1 VVLLDRII
9 PLKETLTIEFK
20 SDQKKLSDSELIE
33 AVVAF
38 SNTEGGELYLGVED
52 DGRITGRH
60 ADHKDFTQLS
70 AFIANKTVPPVAV
83 MIDQIDEEFPVIKIT
98 VPKSRSRNIVA
109 TSSGK
114 ILRRRMKADNTPENI
129 PMYPY
134 EINTRLSDLALLDYS
149 GQPVPN
155 AQYSDLDAVEREHLR
170 NILRSYH
177 GEEQL
182 LSLDDEEL
190 DKALQMAT
198 MIGGKLIPTFT
209 GMLLIGKKESLKKY
223 LPTAEV
229 SFQALNGTELTVN
242 ESFYLP
248 VLSAIEKIFAFLEVR
263 NPEQEMEMGL
273 FRISIPAFD
282 KRAIREAIVNAFA
295 HRDYTRLGRV
305 FVQLSEDGLSISN
318 PGGFIEGV
326 TTENILTAI
335 PHGRNQVLADALKR
349 IGLAERSGRGVD
361 RIFEGSL
368 IYGRPLPDY
377 SESDATSVTLFIPTS
392 LPDQNFIRMIS
403 EYQNRVGVSLPLNSL
418 LILNVLRQGRRMTIR
433 DISEEVHLPEIRI
446 RAAVERMTEAGL
458 LDAMGNTKG
467 RSYILSQKVY
477 QDKVGYVRQTDIES
491 IRYPELV
498 KSLAGKKKA
507 ISRKDVADLLH
518 ITPSQ
523 AYRVLQKLVET
534 GDLEQTGKGRNTLYQ
549 KK

>member
-1 VVLLDRII
+1 MDRII
-9 PLKETLTIEFK
+9 PSEETLTVEFK
-20 SDQKKLSDSELIE
+20 SDRKKLSDDELVE
-33 AVVAF
+33 ALIAF
-38 SNTEGGELYLGVED
+38 SNTEGGDLYLGVED

-60 ADHKDFTQLS
+60 ETHKDFTQLS

-83 MIDQIDEEFPVIKIT
+83 MVDQIDAELPVIKIS
-98 VPKSRSRNIVA
+98 VAKSRSIVA

-134 EINTRLSDLALLDYS
+134 EISTRLSELSLLDYS
-149 GQPVPN
+149 AQPVPN

-190 DKALQMAT
+190 DKALQLAT
-198 MIGGKLIPTFT
+198 VVDGKLIPTFT
-209 GMLLIGKKESLKKY
+209 GMLLIGKKEPLRKY
-223 LPTAEV
+223 VPTAEV
-229 SFQALNGTELTVN
+229 SFQSLSGTELTVN

-248 VLSAIEKIFAFLEVR
+248 VLAAIEKIFAFLEVR
-263 NPEQEMEMGL
+263 NPEQEMEIGL
-273 FRISIPAFD
+273 FRISVPAFD
-282 KRAIREAIVNAFA
+282 KRAIREAIVNAFV

-326 TTENILTAI
+326 TLENILTAI

-377 SESDATSVTLFIPTS
+377 SESDATSVKLFIPTS
-392 LPDQNFIRMIS
+392 LPDKNFIRMIS
-403 EYQNRVGVSLPLNSL
+403 EYQNQTGSGLPINSL
-418 LILNVLRQGRRMTIR
+418 LILNTLKQGRRMTVR
-433 DISEEVHLPEIRI
+433 DLSEETSLPEARV

-458 LDAMGNTKG
+458 LDAVGNTKG
-467 RSYILSQKVY
+467 RSYILNQKVY
-477 QDKVGYVRQTDIES
+477 QDKVRYVRQTDIES

-498 KSLAGKKKA
+498 RKLAEKKKA
-507 ISRKDVADLLH
+507 ISRKDVAELLH
-518 ITPSQ
+518 ITPPQ
-523 AYRVLQKLVET
+523 AYRVLQRLVVAGE
-534 GDLEQTGKGRNTLYQ
+534 LEQTGSGRNTLYH

>member
-1 VVLLDRII
+1 MDRII
-9 PLKETLTIEFK
+9 PSKETLTVEFK
-20 SDQKKLSDSELIE
+20 SDRKKLSDDELVE
-33 AVVAF
+33 ALVAF
-38 SNTEGGELYLGVED
+38 SNTEGGDLYLGVED
-52 DGRITGRH
+52 DGQITGRH
-60 ADHKDFTQLS
+60 EAHKDFTQLA

-83 MIDQIDEEFPVIKIT
+83 MVDQIDAELPVIKIS
-98 VPKSRSRNIVA
+98 VAKSRSIVA

-134 EINTRLSDLALLDYS
+134 EISTRLSELSLLDYS
-149 GQPVPN
+149 AQPVPS

-190 DKALQMAT
+190 DKALHLAT
-198 MIGGKLIPTFT
+198 VVDGKLIPTFT
-209 GMLLIGKKESLKKY
+209 GMLLIGKMVPLRKY
-223 LPTAEV
+223 VPTAEV
-229 SFQALNGTELTVN
+229 SFQSLNGTELTVN

-248 VLSAIEKIFAFLEVR
+248 VLAAIEKIFAFLEVR

-273 FRISIPAFD
+273 FRISVPAFD
-282 KRAIREAIVNAFA
+282 KRAIREAIVNAFV

-326 TTENILTAI
+326 TLENILTAI

-377 SESDATSVTLFIPTS
+377 SESDATSVKLFIPTS
-392 LPDQNFIRMIS
+392 LPDKNFIHMIS
-403 EYQNRVGVSLPLNSL
+403 EYQNQTGSNLPINSL
-418 LILNVLRQGRRMTIR
+418 LILNTLKQGRRMTVR
-433 DISEEVHLPEIRI
+433 DLSEETSLPEARV

-458 LDAMGNTKG
+458 LDAIGNTKG
-467 RSYILSQKVY
+467 RSYILNQKIY
-477 QDKVGYVRQTDIES
+477 QDKVRYVRQTDIES

-498 KSLAGKKKA
+498 KSLVEKKKV
-507 ISRKDVADLLH
+507 ISRKDVTELLH
-518 ITPSQ
+518 ITPPQ
-523 AYRVLQKLVET
+523 AYRILQKLVEA
-534 GDLEQTGKGRNTLYQ
+534 GELQQTGSGRNTRYG
-549 KK
+549 KG

>member
-1 VVLLDRII
+1 MDRII
-9 PLKETLTIEFK
+9 PSKETLTVEFK
-20 SDQKKLSDSELIE
+20 SDRKKLSDDELVE
-33 AVVAF
+33 ALVAF
-38 SNTEGGELYLGVED
+38 SNTEGGDLYLGVED

-60 ADHKDFTQLS
+60 EAHKDFTQLA

-83 MIDQIDEEFPVIKIT
+83 MVDQIDAELPVIKIS
-98 VPKSRSRNIVA
+98 VAKSRSIVA

-134 EINTRLSDLALLDYS
+134 EISTRLSELSLLDYS
-149 GQPVPN
+149 AQPVPS
-155 AQYSDLDAVEREHLR
+155 AQYSDLDSVEREHLR

-190 DKALQMAT
+190 DKALQLAT
-198 MIGGKLIPTFT
+198 VVDGKLIPTFT
-209 GMLLIGKKESLKKY
+209 GMLLIGKKEPLRKY
-223 LPTAEV
+223 VPTAEV
-229 SFQALNGTELTVN
+229 SFQSLNGTELTVN

-248 VLSAIEKIFAFLEVR
+248 VLAAIEKIFAFLEVR

-273 FRISIPAFD
+273 FRISVPAFD
-282 KRAIREAIVNAFA
+282 KRAIREAIVNAFV

-326 TTENILTAI
+326 TLENILTAI

-377 SESDATSVTLFIPTS
+377 SESDATSVKLFIPTS
-392 LPDQNFIRMIS
+392 LPDKNFIHMIS
-403 EYQNRVGVSLPLNSL
+403 EYQNQTGSNLPINSL
-418 LILNVLRQGRRMTIR
+418 LILNTLKQGRRMTVR
-433 DISEEVHLPEIRI
+433 DLSEETSLPEARV
-446 RAAVERMTEAGL
+446 RAVVERMTEAGL
-458 LDAMGNTKG
+458 LDAIGNTKG
-467 RSYILSQKVY
+467 RSYILNQKIY
-477 QDKVGYVRQTDIES
+477 QDKVRCVRQTDIES

-498 KSLAGKKKA
+498 KSLVEKKKV
-507 ISRKDVADLLH
+507 ISRKDVTELLH
-518 ITPSQ
+518 ITPPQ
-523 AYRVLQKLVET
+523 AYRILQKLVEA
-534 GDLEQTGKGRNTLYQ
+534 GELQQTGSGRNTRYG
-549 KK
+549 KG

>member
-1 VVLLDRII
+1 MDRII
-9 PLKETLTIEFK
+9 PSKETLTVEFK
-20 SDQKKLSDSELIE
+20 SDRKKLPDDELVE
-33 AVVAF
+33 ALVAF
-38 SNTEGGELYLGVED
+38 SNTEGGDLYLGVED

-60 ADHKDFTQLS
+60 ETHKDFTQLS
-70 AFIANKTVPPVAV
+70 AFIANRTVPPVAV
-83 MIDQIDEEFPVIKIT
+83 MVDQIDAELPVIKIS
-98 VPKSRSRNIVA
+98 VSKSRSIVA

-134 EINTRLSDLALLDYS
+134 EISTRLSELSLLDYS
-149 GQPVPN
+149 AQPVPN

-190 DKALQMAT
+190 DKALQLAT
-198 MIGGKLIPTFT
+198 VVDGKLIPTFT
-209 GMLLIGKKESLKKY
+209 GMLLIGKKEPLRKY
-223 LPTAEV
+223 VPTAEV
-229 SFQALNGTELTVN
+229 SFQSLNGTELTVN

-248 VLSAIEKIFAFLEVR
+248 VLAAIEKIFAFLEAR

-273 FRISIPAFD
+273 FRISVPAFD
-282 KRAIREAIVNAFA
+282 KRAVREAIVNAFV

-326 TTENILTAI
+326 TLENILTAI

-349 IGLAERSGRGVD
+349 IGVAERSGRGVD

-377 SESDATSVTLFIPTS
+377 SESDATSVKLFIPTS
-392 LPDQNFIRMIS
+392 LPDKNFIRMIS
-403 EYQNRVGVSLPLNSL
+403 EYQNQTGSGLPINSL
-418 LILNVLRQGRRMTIR
+418 LILNTLKQGRRMTVR
-433 DISEEVHLPEIRI
+433 DLSAETSLPETRV

-467 RSYILSQKVY
+467 RSYILNQKVY
-477 QDKVGYVRQTDIES
+477 QDKVRYVRQTDIES

-498 KSLAGKKKA
+498 RKLAEKKKA
-507 ISRKDVADLLH
+507 ISRKDVAELLH
-518 ITPSQ
+518 ITPPQ
-523 AYRVLQKLVET
+523 AYRVLQRLVVAGE
-534 GDLEQTGKGRNTLYQ
+534 LEQTGSGRNTLYC

>member
-1 VVLLDRII
+1 MDRII
-9 PLKETLTIEFK
+9 PSKETLTVEFK
-20 SDQKKLSDSELIE
+20 SDRKKLSDDELVE
-33 AVVAF
+33 ALVAF
-38 SNTEGGELYLGVED
+38 SNTEGGDLYLGVED

-60 ADHKDFTQLS
+60 EAHKDFTQLS
-70 AFIANKTVPPVAV
+70 AFIANRTVPPVAV
-83 MIDQIDEEFPVIKIT
+83 MVDQLDAELPVIKIS
-98 VPKSRSRNIVA
+98 VSKSRSIVA

-114 ILRRRMKADNTPENI
+114 ILRRRMKADSTPENI

-134 EINTRLSDLALLDYS
+134 EISTRLSELSLLDYS
-149 GQPVPN
+149 AQPVPN
-155 AQYSDLDAVEREHLR
+155 ARYSDLDAVEREHLR

-190 DKALQMAT
+190 DKALQLAT
-198 MIGGKLIPTFT
+198 VVDGKLIPTFT
-209 GMLLIGKKESLKKY
+209 GMLLIGKKEPLKKY
-223 LPTAEV
+223 IPTAEV
-229 SFQALNGTELTVN
+229 SFQSLNGTELTVN

-248 VLSAIEKIFAFLEVR
+248 VLAAIEKIFAFLEVR

-273 FRISIPAFD
+273 FRISVPAFD
-282 KRAIREAIVNAFA
+282 KRAIREAIVNAFV

-326 TTENILTAI
+326 TLENILTAI

-377 SESDATSVTLFIPTS
+377 SESDATSVKLFIPTS
-392 LPDQNFIRMIS
+392 LPDKNFIRMIS
-403 EYQNRVGVSLPLNSL
+403 EYQNQTGSVLPINSL
-418 LILNVLRQGRRMTIR
+418 LILNTLKQGRRMTIR
-433 DISEEVHLPEIRI
+433 DLSEETSLPEARV

-467 RSYILSQKVY
+467 RSYILNQKVY
-477 QDKVGYVRQTDIES
+477 QDKVRYVRQTDIES

-498 KSLAGKKKA
+498 RKLAEKKKV
-507 ISRKDVADLLH
+507 ISRKDVAELLH
-518 ITPSQ
+518 ITPPQ
-523 AYRVLQKLVET
+523 AYRVLQRLVVAGE
-534 GDLEQTGKGRNTLYQ
+534 LEQTGSGRNTSYH

>member
-1 VVLLDRII
+1 MDRII
-9 PLKETLTIEFK
+9 PSEETLTVEFK
-20 SDQKKLSDSELIE
+20 SDRKKLSDDELVE
-33 AVVAF
+33 ALIAF
-38 SNTEGGELYLGVED
+38 SNTEGGDLYLGVED

-60 ADHKDFTQLS
+60 ETHKDFTQLS

-83 MIDQIDEEFPVIKIT
+83 MGDQNDAELPVIKIS
-98 VPKSRSRNIVA
+98 VAKSRSIVA

-134 EINTRLSDLALLDYS
+134 EISTRLSELSLLDYS
-149 GQPVPN
+149 AQPVPN

-190 DKALQMAT
+190 DKALQLAT
-198 MIGGKLIPTFT
+198 VVDGKLIPTFT
-209 GMLLIGKKESLKKY
+209 GMLLIGKKEPLRKY
-223 LPTAEV
+223 VPTAEV
-229 SFQALNGTELTVN
+229 SFQSLSGTELTVN

-248 VLSAIEKIFAFLEVR
+248 VLAAIEKIFAFLEVR

-273 FRISIPAFD
+273 FRISVPAFD
-282 KRAIREAIVNAFA
+282 KRAIREAIVNAFV

-326 TTENILTAI
+326 TLENILTAI

-377 SESDATSVTLFIPTS
+377 SESDATSVKLFIPTS
-392 LPDQNFIRMIS
+392 LPDKNFIRMIS
-403 EYQNRVGVSLPLNSL
+403 EYQNQTGSGLPINSL
-418 LILNVLRQGRRMTIR
+418 LILNTLKQGRRMTVR
-433 DISEEVHLPEIRI
+433 DLSEETSLPEARV

-458 LDAMGNTKG
+458 LDAVGNTKG
-467 RSYILSQKVY
+467 RSYILNQKVY
-477 QDKVGYVRQTDIES
+477 QDKVRYVRQTDIES

-498 KSLAGKKKA
+498 RKLAEKKKA
-507 ISRKDVADLLH
+507 ISRKDVAELLH
-518 ITPSQ
+518 ITPPQ
-523 AYRVLQKLVET
+523 AYRVLQRLVVAGE
-534 GDLEQTGKGRNTLYQ
+534 LEQTGSGRNTLYH

>member
-1 VVLLDRII
+1 MDRII
-9 PLKETLTIEFK
+9 PSEETLTVEFK
-20 SDQKKLSDSELIE
+20 SDRKKLSDDELVE
-33 AVVAF
+33 ALIAF
-38 SNTEGGELYLGVED
+38 SNTEGGDLYLGVED

-60 ADHKDFTQLS
+60 ETHKDFTQLS

-83 MIDQIDEEFPVIKIT
+83 MVDQIDAELPVIKIS
-98 VPKSRSRNIVA
+98 VAKSRSIVA

-134 EINTRLSDLALLDYS
+134 EISTRLSELSLLDYS
-149 GQPVPN
+149 AQPVPN

-190 DKALQMAT
+190 DKALQLAT
-198 MIGGKLIPTFT
+198 VVDGKLIPTFT
-209 GMLLIGKKESLKKY
+209 GMLLIGKKEPLRKY
-223 LPTAEV
+223 VPTAEV
-229 SFQALNGTELTVN
+229 SFQSLSGTELTVN

-248 VLSAIEKIFAFLEVR
+248 VLAAIEKIFAFLEVR

-273 FRISIPAFD
+273 FRISVPAFD
-282 KRAIREAIVNAFA
+282 KRAIREAIVNAFV

-326 TTENILTAI
+326 TLENILTAI

-377 SESDATSVTLFIPTS
+377 SESDATSVKLFIPTS
-392 LPDQNFIRMIS
+392 LPDKNFIRMIS
-403 EYQNRVGVSLPLNSL
+403 EYQNQTGSGLPINSL
-418 LILNVLRQGRRMTIR
+418 LILNTLKQGRRMTVR
-433 DISEEVHLPEIRI
+433 DLSEETSLPEARV

-458 LDAMGNTKG
+458 LDAVGNTKG
-467 RSYILSQKVY
+467 RSYILNQKVY
-477 QDKVGYVRQTDIES
+477 QDKVRYVRQTDIES

-498 KSLAGKKKA
+498 RKLAEKKKA
-507 ISRKDVADLLH
+507 ISRKDVAELLH
-518 ITPSQ
+518 ITPPQ
-523 AYRVLQKLVET
+523 AYRVLQRLVVAGE
-534 GDLEQTGKGRNTLYQ
+534 LEQTGSGRNTLYH

>member
-1 VVLLDRII
+1 MNRMI
-9 PLKETLTIEFK
+9 PSKETLTIEFK
-20 SDQKKLSDSELIE
+20 SDRNRLPDNDLVE
-33 AVVAF
+33 AITAF

-60 ADHKDFTQLS
+60 EAHEDFTQLS
-70 AFIANKTVPPVAV
+70 ALVANKTVPPVAV
-83 MIDQIDEEFPVIKIT
+83 MVDQIDAEFPVIKIT
-98 VPKSRSRNIVA
+98 VPKSRSIVA

-114 ILRRRMKADNTPENI
+114 ILRRRLKADSTPENI

-134 EINTRLSDLALLDYS
+134 EISTRLSELSLLDYS
-149 GQPVPN
+149 AQPVPN
-155 AQYSDLDAVEREHLR
+155 ALYSDLDAVERERLR

-177 GEEQL
+177 GEEPL

-190 DKALQMAT
+190 DKALQLAT
-198 MIGGKLIPTFT
+198 EVDGKLVPTFT
-209 GMLLIGKKESLKKY
+209 GMLLIGKKEPLRKY
-223 LPTAEV
+223 VPTAEV
-229 SFQALNGTELTVN
+229 SFQALSGTALTVN
-242 ESFYLP
+242 ESFHLP
-248 VLSAIEKIFAFLEVR
+248 ILAAIEKIFAFLEAR

-282 KRAIREAIVNAFA
+282 KRAIREAVVNAFV

-326 TTENILTAI
+326 TLENILTAI

-377 SESDATSVTLFIPTS
+377 SESDAANVRLFIPTS
-392 LPDQNFIRMIS
+392 LPDRSFVRMIS
-403 EYQNRVGVSLPLNSL
+403 EYQNRTGTALPIISL
-418 LILNVLRQGRRMTIR
+418 LILNTLKQGRKMTVG
-433 DISEEVHLPEIRI
+433 DISEETRLLEARV

-458 LDAMGNTKG
+458 LDAVGNAKG
-467 RSYILSQKVY
+467 QSYILSQKAY
-477 QDKVGYVRQTDIES
+477 QDKTNHVRQRDIENV
-491 IRYPELV
+491 RYPELV
-498 KSLAGKKKA
+498 RELAEDKPT
-507 ISRKDVADLLH
+507 ISRKDVAELLR
-518 ITPSQ
+518 ITPPQ
-523 AYRVLQKLVET
+523 AYRVLQRMVKA
-534 GDLEQTGKGRNTLYQ
+534 GQLEQLGSGRNTLYR

>member
-1 VVLLDRII
+1 MDRII
-9 PLKETLTIEFK
+9 PSKETLTVEFK
-20 SDQKKLSDSELIE
+20 SDRKKLSDDELVE
-33 AVVAF
+33 ALVAF
-38 SNTEGGELYLGVED
+38 SNTEGGDLYLGVED
-52 DGRITGRH
+52 DGQITGRH
-60 ADHKDFTQLS
+60 EAHKDFTQLA

-83 MIDQIDEEFPVIKIT
+83 MVDQIDAELPVIKIS
-98 VPKSRSRNIVA
+98 VAKSRSIVA

-134 EINTRLSDLALLDYS
+134 EISTRLSELSLLDYS
-149 GQPVPN
+149 AQPVPS

-190 DKALQMAT
+190 DKALQLAT
-198 MIGGKLIPTFT
+198 VVDGKLIPTFT
-209 GMLLIGKKESLKKY
+209 GMLLIGKKEPLRKY
-223 LPTAEV
+223 VPTAEV
-229 SFQALNGTELTVN
+229 SFQSLNGTELTVN

-248 VLSAIEKIFAFLEVR
+248 VLAAIEKIFAFLEVR

-273 FRISIPAFD
+273 FRISVPAFD
-282 KRAIREAIVNAFA
+282 KRAIREAIVNAFV

-326 TTENILTAI
+326 TLENILTAI

-377 SESDATSVTLFIPTS
+377 SESDATSVKLFIPTS
-392 LPDQNFIRMIS
+392 LPDKNFIHMIS
-403 EYQNRVGVSLPLNSL
+403 EYQNQTGSNLPINSL
-418 LILNVLRQGRRMTIR
+418 LILNTLKQGRRMTVR
-433 DISEEVHLPEIRI
+433 DLSEETSLPEARV

-458 LDAMGNTKG
+458 LDAIGNTKG
-467 RSYILSQKVY
+467 RSYILNQKIY
-477 QDKVGYVRQTDIES
+477 QDKVRYVRQTDIES

-498 KSLAGKKKA
+498 KSLVEKKKV
-507 ISRKDVADLLH
+507 ISRKDVTELLH
-518 ITPSQ
+518 ITPPQ
-523 AYRVLQKLVET
+523 AYRILQKLVEA
-534 GDLEQTGKGRNTLYQ
+534 GELQQTGSGRNTRYG
-549 KK
+549 KG

>member
-1 VVLLDRII
+1 MDRII
-9 PLKETLTIEFK
+9 PSKETLTVEFK
-20 SDQKKLSDSELIE
+20 SDRKKLSDDELVE
-33 AVVAF
+33 ALVAF
-38 SNTEGGELYLGVED
+38 SNTEGGDLYLGVED

-60 ADHKDFTQLS
+60 ETHKDFTQLS
-70 AFIANKTVPPVAV
+70 AFIANKTVPPMAV
-83 MIDQIDEEFPVIKIT
+83 MVDQIDAELPVIKIS
-98 VPKSRSRNIVA
+98 VAKSRSIVA

-134 EINTRLSDLALLDYS
+134 EISTRLSELSLLDYS
-149 GQPVPN
+149 AQPVPN

-190 DKALQMAT
+190 DKALQLAT
-198 MIGGKLIPTFT
+198 VVDGKLIPTFT
-209 GMLLIGKKESLKKY
+209 GMLLIGKKEPLRKY
-223 LPTAEV
+223 VPTAEV
-229 SFQALNGTELTVN
+229 SFQSLSGTELTVN

-248 VLSAIEKIFAFLEVR
+248 VLAAIEKIFAFLEAR

-273 FRISIPAFD
+273 FRISVPAFD
-282 KRAIREAIVNAFA
+282 KRAIREAIVNAFV

-326 TTENILTAI
+326 TLENILTAI

-377 SESDATSVTLFIPTS
+377 SESDATSVKLFIPTS
-392 LPDQNFIRMIS
+392 LPDKNFIRMIS
-403 EYQNRVGVSLPLNSL
+403 EYQNQTGSGLPINSL
-418 LILNVLRQGRRMTIR
+418 LILNTLKQGRRMTVR
-433 DISEEVHLPEIRI
+433 DLSEETSLPEVRV

-458 LDAMGNTKG
+458 LDAVGNTKG
-467 RSYILSQKVY
+467 RSYILNQKVY
-477 QDKVGYVRQTDIES
+477 QDKVRYVRQTDIES

-498 KSLAGKKKA
+498 RKLAEKKKA
-507 ISRKDVADLLH
+507 ISRKDVAELLH
-518 ITPSQ
+518 ITPPQ
-523 AYRVLQKLVET
+523 AYRVLQRLVKA
-534 GDLEQTGKGRNTLYQ
+534 GDLEQTGNGRNTLYH

>member
-1 VVLLDRII
+1 MDRII
-9 PLKETLTIEFK
+9 PSKETLTVEFK
-20 SDQKKLSDSELIE
+20 SDRKKLPDDELVE
-33 AVVAF
+33 ALVAF
-38 SNTEGGELYLGVED
+38 SNTEGGDLYLGVED

-60 ADHKDFTQLS
+60 ETHKDFTQLS
-70 AFIANKTVPPVAV
+70 AFIANRTVPPVAV
-83 MIDQIDEEFPVIKIT
+83 MVDQIDAELPVIKIS
-98 VPKSRSRNIVA
+98 VSKSRSIVA

-134 EINTRLSDLALLDYS
+134 EISTRLSELSLLDYS
-149 GQPVPN
+149 AQPVPN

-190 DKALQMAT
+190 DKALQLAT
-198 MIGGKLIPTFT
+198 VVDGKLIPTFT
-209 GMLLIGKKESLKKY
+209 GMLLIGKKEPLRKY
-223 LPTAEV
+223 VPTAEV
-229 SFQALNGTELTVN
+229 SFQSLNGTELTVN

-248 VLSAIEKIFAFLEVR
+248 VLAAIEKIFAFLEAR

-273 FRISIPAFD
+273 FRISVPAFD
-282 KRAIREAIVNAFA
+282 KRAVREAIVNAFV

-326 TTENILTAI
+326 TLENILTAI

-377 SESDATSVTLFIPTS
+377 SESDATSVKLFIPTS
-392 LPDQNFIRMIS
+392 LPDKNFIRMIS
-403 EYQNRVGVSLPLNSL
+403 EYQNQTGSGLPINSL
-418 LILNVLRQGRRMTIR
+418 LILNTLKQGRRMTVR
-433 DISEEVHLPEIRI
+433 DLSAETSLPETRV

-467 RSYILSQKVY
+467 RSYILNQKVY
-477 QDKVGYVRQTDIES
+477 QDKVRYVRQTDIES

-498 KSLAGKKKA
+498 RKLAEKKKA
-507 ISRKDVADLLH
+507 ISRKDVAELLH
-518 ITPSQ
+518 ITPPQ
-523 AYRVLQKLVET
+523 AYRVL
-534 GDLEQTGKGRNTLYQ
+534 
-549 KK
+549 

>member
-1 VVLLDRII
+1 MDRII
-9 PLKETLTIEFK
+9 PSEETLTVEFK
-20 SDQKKLSDSELIE
+20 SDRKKLSDDELVE
-33 AVVAF
+33 ALIAF
-38 SNTEGGELYLGVED
+38 SNTEGGDLYLGVED

-60 ADHKDFTQLS
+60 ETHKDFTQLS

-83 MIDQIDEEFPVIKIT
+83 MVDQIDAELPVIKIS
-98 VPKSRSRNIVA
+98 VAKSRSIVA

-134 EINTRLSDLALLDYS
+134 EISTRLSELSLLDYS
-149 GQPVPN
+149 AQPVPN

-190 DKALQMAT
+190 DKALQLAT
-198 MIGGKLIPTFT
+198 VVDGKLIPTFT
-209 GMLLIGKKESLKKY
+209 GMLLIGKKEPLRKY
-223 LPTAEV
+223 VPTAEV
-229 SFQALNGTELTVN
+229 SFQSLSGTELTVN

-248 VLSAIEKIFAFLEVR
+248 VLAAIEKIFAFLEVR

-273 FRISIPAFD
+273 FRISVPAFD
-282 KRAIREAIVNAFA
+282 KRAIREAIVNAFV

-326 TTENILTAI
+326 TLENILTAI

-377 SESDATSVTLFIPTS
+377 SESDATSVKLFIPTS
-392 LPDQNFIRMIS
+392 LPDKNFIRMIS
-403 EYQNRVGVSLPLNSL
+403 EYQNQTGSGLPINSL
-418 LILNVLRQGRRMTIR
+418 LILNTLKQGRRMTVR
-433 DISEEVHLPEIRI
+433 DLSEETSLPEARV

-458 LDAMGNTKG
+458 LDAVGNTKG
-467 RSYILSQKVY
+467 RSYILNQKVY
-477 QDKVGYVRQTDIES
+477 QDKVRYVRQTDIES

-498 KSLAGKKKA
+498 RKLAEKKKA
-507 ISRKDVADLLH
+507 ISRKDVAELLH
-518 ITPSQ
+518 ITPPP
-523 AYRVLQKLVET
+523 AYRVLQRLVVAGE
-534 GDLEQTGKGRNTLYQ
+534 LEQTGSGRNTLYH

>member
-1 VVLLDRII
+1 MDRII
-9 PLKETLTIEFK
+9 PSKETLTVEFK
-20 SDQKKLSDSELIE
+20 SDRKKLSDDELVE
-33 AVVAF
+33 ALVAF
-38 SNTEGGELYLGVED
+38 SNTEGGDLYLGVED

-60 ADHKDFTQLS
+60 EAHTDFTQLS

-83 MIDQIDEEFPVIKIT
+83 MVDQIDAELPVIKIS
-98 VPKSRSRNIVA
+98 VAKSRSIVA
-109 TSSGK
+109 TSAGK

-134 EINTRLSDLALLDYS
+134 EISTRLSELSLLDYS
-149 GQPVPN
+149 AQPVPN

-190 DKALQMAT
+190 DKALQLAT
-198 MIGGKLIPTFT
+198 VVDGKLIPTFT
-209 GMLLIGKKESLKKY
+209 GMLLIGKKEPLRKY
-223 LPTAEV
+223 VPTAEV
-229 SFQALNGTELTVN
+229 SFQSLNGTELTVN

-248 VLSAIEKIFAFLEVR
+248 VLAAIEKIFAFLEVR

-273 FRISIPAFD
+273 FRISVPAFD
-282 KRAIREAIVNAFA
+282 KRAIREAIVNAFV

-326 TTENILTAI
+326 TLENILTAI

-368 IYGRPLPDY
+368 IYGRLLPDY
-377 SESDATSVTLFIPTS
+377 SESDAASVKLFIPTS
-392 LPDQNFIRMIS
+392 LPDKNFIRMIS
-403 EYQNRVGVSLPLNSL
+403 EYQNQTGSGLPINSL
-418 LILNVLRQGRRMTIR
+418 LILNTLKQGRRMTVR
-433 DISEEVHLPEIRI
+433 DLSEETSLPEARV

-458 LDAMGNTKG
+458 LDAVGNTKG
-467 RSYILSQKVY
+467 RSYILNQKVY
-477 QDKVGYVRQTDIES
+477 QDKVRYVRQTDIES

-498 KSLAGKKKA
+498 RKLAEKKKA
-507 ISRKDVADLLH
+507 ISRKDVAELLH
-518 ITPSQ
+518 ITPPQ
-523 AYRVLQKLVET
+523 AYRVLQRLVVAGE
-534 GDLEQTGKGRNTLYQ
+534 LEQTGNGRNTLYC

>member
-1 VVLLDRII
+1 MDRNI
-9 PLKETLTIEFK
+9 PLQETLTIEFK
-20 SDQKKLSDSELIE
+20 SDRRKLSDDELIDV
-33 AVVAF
+33 VVAF
-38 SNTEGGELYLGVED
+38 SNTSGGDLYLGVED
-52 DGRITGRH
+52 DGKITGRH
-60 ADHKDFTQLS
+60 EAHKDFTQLS
-70 AFIANKTVPPVAV
+70 AFIANKTIPPVATAV
-83 MIDQIDEEFPVIKIT
+83 EQIDDELPVIKIT
-98 VPKSRSRNIVA
+98 VPKSRSIVA

-114 ILRRRMKADNTPENI
+114 ILRRRLKADHSPEDV

-134 EINTRLSDLALLDYS
+134 EISTRLSELSLLDYS
-149 GQPVPN
+149 AQPVPN

-170 NILRSYH
+170 NLLRSYH

-190 DKALQMAT
+190 DKALQLA
-198 MIGGKLIPTFT
+198 IAVEGKLVPTFT
-209 GMLLIGKKESLKKY
+209 GMLLIGKKEPLRRY
-223 LPTAEV
+223 IPTAEV
-229 SFQALNGTELTVN
+229 CFQALRGTELTVN

-248 VLSAIEKIFAFLEVR
+248 VLAAIERIFSFLEVR

-282 KRAIREAIVNAFA
+282 KRAIREAVVNAFV

-326 TTENILTAI
+326 TLENILTAI

-349 IGLAERSGRGVD
+349 VGLAERSGRGVD

-377 SESDATSVTLFIPTS
+377 SESNSTSVKLFIPTS
-392 LPDQNFIRMIS
+392 LPDQNFVHMIS
-403 EYQNRVGVSLPLNSL
+403 EYQNQTGTPLPLNSL
-418 LILNVLRQGRRMTIR
+418 LILNVFRQGRRMTIR
-433 DISEEVHLPEIRI
+433 DISEEIHLPETRV
-446 RAAVERMTEAGL
+446 RAAVERMAEAGL

-477 QDKVGYVRQTDIES
+477 QDKVRYVRQTDIES

-498 KSLAGKKKA
+498 KSLAEKKKS
-507 ISRKDVADLLH
+507 ISRKDVAELLH
-518 ITPSQ
+518 ITPPQ
-523 AYRVLQKLVET
+523 AYRILQRLVEA
-534 GDLEQTGKGRNTLYQ
+534 GELERRGSGRNTLYC